1 MVFPTTAEG
10 IAMFFRPHLRAAPEI
25 DSRVDSSRLPIRRGV
40 RSIGLPI
47 WILIGAG
54 STDRADVPIGNAQQS
69 LLQQRDRWFESGSL
83 QRRVRSKPCGMSRS
97 ACRCS
102 HRARPASAQ
111 LAGKSIALT
120 GGWPDAVQVCVIG
133 YLAKISSTRLNAFSA
148 AACGVALS

>member
-54 STDRADVPIGNAQQS
+54 STDRGIGI
-69 LLQQRDRWFESGSL
+69 D
-83 QRRVRSKPCGMSRS
+83 
-97 ACRCS
+97 
-102 HRARPASAQ
+102 HRAAKGASETEGQDRLTARCRPR
-111 LAGKSIALT
+111 
-120 GGWPDAVQVCVIG
+120 DED
-133 YLAKISSTRLNAFSA
+133 R
-148 AACGVALS
+148 